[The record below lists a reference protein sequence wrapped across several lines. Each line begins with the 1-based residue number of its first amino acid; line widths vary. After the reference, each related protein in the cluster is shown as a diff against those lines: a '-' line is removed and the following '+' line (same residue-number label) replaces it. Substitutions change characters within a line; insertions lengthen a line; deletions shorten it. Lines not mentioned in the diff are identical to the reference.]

1 MGNFNEFG
9 RFKKPSDMSFILKKE
24 ITPDVAESRLRDTD
38 ETLAGYRENLENRG
52 VNSAKIDEF
61 IQEAREGINREYEDL
76 DSGKEAPEL
85 YLEPTDWDKLAQEL
99 REGET
104 EEMSEP
110 SDSNVDW
117 DALAR
122 NCAEGT
128 QDDDF

>member
-1 MGNFNEFG
+1 MGSFNEFG
-9 RFKKPSDMSFILKKE
+9 RFKEPSDMSLFLKKE
-24 ITPDVAESRLRDTD
+24 ITPDVAESRLRNTN
-38 ETLAGYRENLENRG
+38 ETLAGYRENLENHG
-52 VNSAKIDEF
+52 VDSEQIDKF
-61 IQEAREGINREYEDL
+61 IQGAQEGINREYEDL

-85 YLEPTDWDKLAQEL
+85 YLEPTDWNKLAREL

-104 EEMSEP
+104 EELSEP

-122 NCAEGT
+122 DCAEGT

>member
-9 RFKKPSDMSFILKKE
+9 RFNEPSDMSSILKKE
-24 ITPDVAESRLRDTD
+24 ITPDVAESRLRDTN

-52 VNSAKIDEF
+52 VDSAKIDEF
-61 IQEAREGINREYEDL
+61 IQGARDGISREYEDL
-76 DSGKEAPEL
+76 GSGKEAPEL
-85 YLEPTDWDKLAQEL
+85 YLEPTDWDKLARKL
-99 REGET
+99 REEVT
-104 EEMSEP
+104 EELSEP

-122 NCAEGT
+122 DCAEGT

>member
-1 MGNFNEFG
+1 M
-9 RFKKPSDMSFILKKE
+9 
-24 ITPDVAESRLRDTD
+24 
-38 ETLAGYRENLENRG
+38 
-52 VNSAKIDEF
+52 NSAKIDEF
-61 IQEAREGINREYEDL
+61 IQEAREDINREYEDL